1 MSSKRKPIPAFKSE
15 AEERDFWERHD
26 SADYVDWDT
35 AERVRFP
42 HLKSSEVM
50 AVDEKASRAPAGF
63 LLRAGSP
70 RSRGLPL
77 PLGEGWGEGE
87 SCLCA
92 HPVMCKRTDG
102 CIGLRMVG

>member
-42 HLKSSEVM
+42 NLKSSEAM
-50 AVDEKASRAPAGF
+50 TADEEASPAI
-63 LLRAGSP
+63 
-70 RSRGLPL
+70 
-77 PLGEGWGEGE
+77 
-87 SCLCA
+87 
-92 HPVMCKRTDG
+92 PVGPER
-102 CIGLRMVG
+102 R